1 MQKKSR
7 RTNPWRVIVLLLII
21 GALIYFDQMVV
32 PTMPA
37 LFEPT
42 PTATRAPESI
52 ITEAQQLEAEGK
64 YTMAILAYNDAV
76 VADPRNPN
84 NFIALARLN
93 VYSGN
98 YEEAITNAENAL
110 LLNPSNYDA
119 MALRGWAIGLSGDYL
134 RAEGILNDAIAL
146 KNNDPV
152 AYGYLA
158 EIYTYMLQEGQGDLN
173 TMDKAVAAS
182 RTAIELDANALES
195 HRGRG
200 FVLEYTA
207 NFEDAVSEFEA
218 AVAINPNIADLHL
231 ALGRNYFNIQEYDKA
246 ITEYG
251 KANALNPKDSTPETL
266 IARTYS
272 KNGDYQKA
280 IQYAEAAIADD
291 PTRASLYGNLGL
303 IYYRN
308 EQYLDAIDA
317 LRIAV
322 RGGVTSD
329 GQTVE
334 GLAMDYDTI
343 AQYYYTYGLALAKQG
358 QCGEALQLSQA
369 IQVGLRND
377 EIAVYNALEMVNI
390 CERLAKE
397 GKADVTA
404 TVTVEGTLTGTEA
417 VTEVAVTP
425 TAAP

>member
-1 MQKKSR
+1 MQKKR
-7 RTNPWRVIVLLLII
+7 RRANPWRVIALLLII
-21 GALIYFDQMVV
+21 GALIYFNQMVV

-64 YTMAILAYNDAV
+64 YTMAILAYNNAV
-76 VADPRNPN
+76 VADPRNPT

-93 VYSGN
+93 IYTGN
-98 YEEAITNAENAL
+98 YADAITNAENAL
-110 LLNPSNYDA
+110 LLNPNNYDA
-119 MALRGWAIGLSGDYL
+119 MSLRGWAIGLSGDYL

-146 KNNDPV
+146 KSNDAA

-173 TMDKAVAAS
+173 TLDKAVAAS
-182 RTAIELDANALES
+182 RTAVELDPNSLAS

-207 NFEDAVSEFEA
+207 NFEEAVSEFEA

-246 ITEYG
+246 ITEFG
-251 KANALNPKDSTPETL
+251 KANALNPKDYTPEAL
-266 IARTYS
+266 IARTYAM
-272 KNGDYQKA
+272 NGDYQKA
-280 IQYAEAAIADD
+280 IQYAEAAIADA
-291 PTRASLYGNLGL
+291 PTRASLYGNLGT

-308 EQYLDAIDA
+308 GQYLDAIDV
-317 LRIAV
+317 LRIAI

-334 GLAMDYDTI
+334 GLPMDYGTI

-377 EIAVYNALEMVNI
+377 DIAVYNALEMVNI

-397 GKADVTA
+397 GKSDVTA
-404 TVTVEGTLTGTEA
+404 TVPA
-417 VTEVAVTP
+417 VSITATATP
-425 TAAP
+425 